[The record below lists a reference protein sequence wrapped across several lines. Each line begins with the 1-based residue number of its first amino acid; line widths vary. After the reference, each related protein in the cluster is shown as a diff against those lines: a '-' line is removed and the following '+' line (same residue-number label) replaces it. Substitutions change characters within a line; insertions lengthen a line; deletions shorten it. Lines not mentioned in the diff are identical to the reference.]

1 MGWDGDGYGHGL
13 ISTHPSPH
21 RTRMHEDT
29 NARTNERPQRMD
41 NQSHRST
48 IYISLSPFCL
58 LLFSLTYTP
67 NQPKQPCTNLYVA
80 FSQVSHLSI
89 YLLSFLPIRISS
101 PTVFPVPLGFR
112 LRAYTHRVHIC
123 LLALCTYVPCCIR
136 SVNSSVLFYDLS
148 CLTIYFSFT
157 LSWTL
162 SIYQQESLYICITI
176 FPV

>member
-1 MGWDGDGYGHGL
+1 MGRRPRRSGMGWRWIWSWTDIH
-13 ISTHPSPH
+13 SHSSPH

-89 YLLSFLPIRISS
+89 YLLSFLPIRIS
-101 PTVFPVPLGFR
+101 FPPPSFQYPWVLGY
-112 LRAYTHRVHIC
+112 AHIRIEFISAC
-123 LLALCTYVPCCIR
+123 
-136 SVNSSVLFYDLS
+136 
-148 CLTIYFSFT
+148 
-157 LSWTL
+157 
-162 SIYQQESLYICITI
+162 
-176 FPV
+176 

>member
-1 MGWDGDGYGHGL
+1 MGWRWIWSWTDIH
-13 ISTHPSPH
+13 SSVPFP
-21 RTRMHEDT
+21 DT
-29 NARTNERPQRMD
+29 NARRHERKNKRTPSTNG
-41 NQSHRST
+41 QSIASKHN
-48 IYISLSPFCL
+48 IYFSFPFLPLVVFSYLYTQSAKATLYKFVCRIFPSLSF
-58 LLFSLTYTP
+58 
-67 NQPKQPCTNLYVA
+67 
-80 FSQVSHLSI
+80 I
-89 YLLSFLPIRISS
+89 YLPSILPPHSHFIP

-176 FPV
+176 LPV